1 MVELGLCKSGSCN
14 ETETTY
20 RYTHSENN
28 DYIWAKPDPFLHFQI
43 PPSTQGIR
51 LEDCKI
57 PHRKRKQ
64 GVILAAKGQALEKKK
79 KLQLV
84 KPESGGGS
92 DGGGRGG
99 GGHGGGGIG

>member
-1 MVELGLCKSGSCN
+1 MA
-14 ETETTY
+14 
-20 RYTHSENN
+20 ENN

-57 PHRKRKQ
+57 PRRRRKQ
-64 GVILAAKGQALEKKK
+64 GVILAAKGQALEKKN
-79 KLQLV
+79 LQLV

-92 DGGGRGG
+92 DGVSGGG